1 MIGLL
6 PAPSWLV
13 AFNQLLLELNIMQI
27 LGLWFLT
34 FLALLLVFGGR
45 EINA

>member
-6 PAPSWLV
+6 PTPSWLV
-13 AFNQLLLELNIMQI
+13 AFNQLLIELNVMQF

-34 FLALLLVFGGR
+34 FLTLLLSLGEG
-45 EINA
+45 EE